1 MKRKNI
7 VKIILLSVVLFLF
20 YKFIYDGT
28 VSIKSSLD
36 NKVYNVRKGPDALK
50 RADYLAF
57 INAKLG
63 VIVSSLKNNPNYNN
77 DPAVQR
83 LIKNWES
90 GVSIKETGLLE
101 PDAAYV
107 INKKYMSFCLQ
118 DSPFFGKLKTTSL
131 EDTNLITYVGIHEL
145 SHIMSI
151 STDHG
156 EEFIRN
162 FNFLLSYSKGLTFTN
177 PFNNTTEPLYIPLKS
192 LKTADN
198 FCGVKLENSIN

>member
-1 MKRKNI
+1 MKKKNI
-7 VKIILLSVVLFLF
+7 VKIFIVLVILFLF

-28 VSIKSSLD
+28 VSVKSSL
-36 NKVYNVRKGPDALK
+36 NSKIYNVRKGSDAQL

-57 INAKLG
+57 IHAKLDI
-63 VIVSSLKNNPNYNN
+63 IVKTLKNDPNYIN

-90 GVSIKETGLLE
+90 GISIKETGLLE
-101 PDAAYV
+101 SDAAYV

-118 DSPFFGKLKTTSL
+118 DTPFLGKLKTTSL
-131 EDTNLITYVGIHEL
+131 EDTNLVTYVGIHEL
-145 SHIMSI
+145 SHIMSV

-156 EEFIRN
+156 EEFIKN
-162 FNFLLSYSKGLTFTN
+162 FNFLLNYSKRLMFSNPFTN
-177 PFNNTTEPLYIPLKS
+177 TIEPLYISLNS

>member
-1 MKRKNI
+1 MKNKNI
-7 VKIILLSVVLFLF
+7 VKIFTVLVILFLF

-36 NKVYNVRKGPDALK
+36 NNIYKVRNGSNKQL

-57 INAKLG
+57 MNAKLNT
-63 VIVSSLKNNPNYNN
+63 IVSSLKNHTVYIN
-77 DPAVQR
+77 DQAVQR
-83 LIKNWES
+83 LIKKWES
-90 GVSIKETGLLE
+90 GVSIKETGFLE
-101 PDAAYV
+101 SDAAYV

-118 DSPFFGKLKTTSL
+118 DSPFFGNLKTTSL

-156 EEFIRN
+156 EEFIKN
-162 FNFLLSYSKGLTFTN
+162 FNFLLNYAKGLMFIN
-177 PFNNTTEPLYIPLKS
+177 PFTNTTESLYIPLNS

>member
-1 MKRKNI
+1 MKKKNI
-7 VKIILLSVVLFLF
+7 VKIVLVILILFLF

-28 VSIKSSLD
+28 ISIKSSLD
-36 NKVYNVRKGPDALK
+36 GNYYKVRNGSNKQL

-57 INAKLG
+57 INSKLNT
-63 VIVSSLKNNPNYNN
+63 IVQSLKNDPNYIN
-77 DPAVQR
+77 DSAVQR

-90 GVSIKETGLLE
+90 GISIKETGFLE
-101 PDAAYV
+101 SDAAYV

-118 DSPFFGKLKTTSL
+118 DSPYFGNLKTTSL
-131 EDTNLITYVGIHEL
+131 EDTNLVTYVGIHEL
-145 SHIMSI
+145 AHIMSL

-156 EEFIRN
+156 EEFIKN
-162 FNFLLSYSKGLTFTN
+162 FNFLLNYAKKLAFTN
-177 PFNNTTEPLYIPLKS
+177 PFTNTTEPLYIALNS

>member
-1 MKRKNI
+1 MKKKNI
-7 VKIILLSVVLFLF
+7 VKIILVIVVLFLF
-20 YKFIYDGT
+20 YRFIYDGT

-36 NKVYNVRKGPDALK
+36 NNIYKVRKGSDSQL

-57 INAKLG
+57 ISAKLDI
-63 VIVSSLKNNPNYNN
+63 IVKSLKNNPMYIN

-83 LIKNWES
+83 LVKNWES

-118 DSPFFGKLKTTSL
+118 DSPYLGKLKTTSI

-156 EEFIRN
+156 EEFIKN
-162 FNFLLSYSKGLTFTN
+162 FNFLLNYSKGLMFTN
-177 PFNNTTEPLYIPLKS
+177 PFTNTTEPLYISLKS

>member
-1 MKRKNI
+1 MKKKNI
-7 VKIILLSVVLFLF
+7 VKIFIVLVILFIF

-28 VSIKSSLD
+28 VSVKSSLD
-36 NKVYNVRKGPDALK
+36 NKIYNVRNGSNKEL
-50 RADYLAF
+50 RADFLAF
-57 INAKLG
+57 INAKLNT
-63 VIVSSLKNNPNYNN
+63 IVQSLKNDPNYINN
-77 DPAVQR
+77 SAVQR

-90 GVSIKETGLLE
+90 GISIKETGLLE

-118 DSPFFGKLKTTSL
+118 DSPYFGNLKTTSL

-145 SHIMSI
+145 SHIMSV

-156 EEFIRN
+156 EEFIKN
-162 FNFLLSYSKGLTFTN
+162 FNFLLNYAKNLFFTN
-177 PFNNTTEPLYIPLKS
+177 PFTNTIEPLYIALNS